1 MGSQSALSCQHVSDH
16 FNGVGVLGLT
26 FPLGL
31 LGKLVSLERISDLS
45 SHAREVK

>member
-1 MGSQSALSCQHVSDH
+1 MGSQSALSCQRVSDH
-16 FNGVGVLGLT
+16 FSGVRVLDLA

-31 LGKLVSLERISDLS
+31 LGKLVSLGRVSNPS